1 MRAASWPFLTFFT
14 VNASLK
20 LIAPPCIGGL
30 LIMYSSEL
38 EFVPTAIQ
46 HSQRPPGMK
55 TKRESEFK
63 AVSEEFD
70 LLGMASQ

>member
-1 MRAASWPFLTFFT
+1 
-14 VNASLK
+14 
-20 LIAPPCIGGL
+20 
-30 LIMYSSEL
+30 MYSSEL

-46 HSQRPPGMK
+46 HSQRSPGMK